1 MFDIISPIIYI
12 VSFLKLLL
20 CFLIFTIVIA
30 TLTLIERKILSLVQR
45 RVGPQYIGYKG
56 RLQFIADAL
65 KLLVKHILILTKTT
79 RLIILVIPALILI
92 VAYLFWINLIWG
104 PNIMICEIEY
114 NLFLMGL
121 ISLIFSALL
130 VVVGW
135 VSNNK
140 YSILASNRVIIT
152 S

>member
-1 MFDIISPIIYI
+1 
-12 VSFLKLLL
+12 
-20 CFLIFTIVIA
+20 
-30 TLTLIERKILSLVQR
+30 
-45 RVGPQYIGYKG
+45 
-56 RLQFIADAL
+56 
-65 KLLVKHILILTKTT
+65 
-79 RLIILVIPALILI
+79 
-92 VAYLFWINLIWG
+92 
-104 PNIMICEIEY
+104 MICEIEY

-152 S
+152 SLNLEILLNFLIIFILILSESLSFYQITNMQGNNL